1 MMTKRFKV
9 ADHVT
14 WNSEVGHVSDTIIKV
29 HTKEVDYNGHTH
41 HAEPG
46 YRSTA
51 CDRADLAKERF
62 NRPPKTNCR
71 MDGIGIF
78 RFPAG
83 EKNTRVA
90 AGKVTNVVAPRL
102 PPALIGG
109 SADFDASSIP
119 PFQD

>member
-14 WNSEVGHVSDTIIKV
+14 WNSEAGHVTGTIIKV
-29 HTKEVDYNGHTH
+29 HTKEVDYKGHTH

-51 CDRADLAKERF
+51 CDRADLAKEVSTGHPR
-62 NRPPKTNCR
+62 R
-71 MDGIGIF
+71 MPNGWIGIF

-90 AGKVTNVVAPRL
+90 AGKVTNAVAPRL